1 MLRVLPPLEPVLRQV
16 SLKGF
21 FPWVVKRATSLFR
34 SFCSKVAEQAARF
47 YFSVL

>member
-21 FPWVVKRATSLFR
+21 FSLGGKTRNIAFPL
-34 SFCSKVAEQAARF
+34 
-47 YFSVL
+47 VLQ